1 LTKGV
6 DSVVERG
13 VGSRDGSVHF
23 LNRVVHQVGTRD
35 YVVLQVVD
43 FFKKRFVVGQLPIQ
57 FVGLQLLEVRHIK
70 Y

>member
-1 LTKGV
+1 
-6 DSVVERG
+6 
-13 VGSRDGSVHF
+13 
-23 LNRVVHQVGTRD
+23 VHQVGTRD
-35 YVVLQVVD
+35 YVVLQVVG